1 MINQKGLYDKKFE
14 SDACGIGCIASIDG
28 IQNNQII
35 SDSLTM
41 LENMSHRGATGNN
54 KKIGDGAG
62 IKTQIPHKLLLN
74 ELSIKNIRLPSPGD
88 YGLGMF
94 FFPNNTKDYNK
105 SIKLLEETF
114 KKFNFKILYK
124 RDVPTNDKD
133 LCPSTLNFIP
143 KIEQWII
150 VHKDY
155 IKNEDN
161 LNRRLYVAR
170 KYYENLIIVN
180 SSLARSVYIPSLSSN
195 TVVYKGQLTT
205 HQIRNFYPD
214 LSNELFESCFSIVH
228 SRFSTNTFPSWKLA
242 QPFRFI
248 SHNGEINTLQGNLN
262 SLKSAESRFE
272 SKFFTNEEL
281 NIIRPVTSSDQSDS
295 ASLDNLIEL
304 LSFSDMDIDEVMMM
318 LLPEA
323 WDNDDAMS
331 KSKKSFYEF
340 KSSIIE
346 PWDGP
351 AAIIYTNGKSIGSIL
366 DRNGLRPMR
375 YTITEDNKIILAS
388 ETGVIDIEPSKI
400 KEKGNLRSGK
410 ILSIDFKRNN
420 VRFDDE
426 IKNTI
431 CNKEPYDNW
440 LKKNRITTDMLP
452 RKKSKFKKINDF
464 DLDIFHKVFGYSKED
479 IEKVIYPMTENSS
492 EPIGSMGNDTPIA
505 VLSKKPR
512 HISNYFKQLF
522 AQVTNPPIDP
532 IREKCV
538 MSLNTHLGNISNLLS
553 QKDTDCQN
561 ILLESP
567 ILDDE
572 NIEKIRSIDV
582 FNLQSKTINAY
593 YKVDKK
599 GGNLKKALN
608 RLCRYVDDAI
618 DDGYEFIIISD
629 RFLDSSHAPIPS
641 LLSCACIHNHLI
653 RTGRRGMVGLV
664 IESGDVWEVHH
675 YATLL
680 SFGANAV
687 NPYLAFAT
695 IKNLRESNSSP
706 NIKKLKTLKR
716 NYIDAINKGLLKVFS
731 KIGISTLKS
740 YQGSQLFEIIGINK
754 NTVDQY
760 FTSTTSRIEG
770 LDIDDIERENNKKHF
785 HAYKD
790 DPTVLSVGGLLSW
803 KKEGEKHA
811 FNPETISLLQHSTIK
826 KDYNLFKKYSS
837 KVNHLN
843 KTSIRS
849 KFDFN
854 FINDSIPLSEVESSK
869 NIYRRFAT
877 GAMSFGSISHEAHS
891 NLAIAMNRLGGR
903 SNSGEGGED
912 EARFKIKKNGDNLS
926 SAIKQIASGR
936 FGVTINYL
944 NNAKEIQIKMAQG
957 AKPGEGGQLPGH
969 KVDDW
974 IARVRNSTPGVG
986 LISPPP
992 HHDIYSIEDLSQ
1004 LIFDL
1009 KNANRDA
1016 EISVKLVSKS
1026 GVGTIAAGVAKAKSD
1041 KILISGYDGGT
1052 GASPIS
1058 SIQHAGL
1065 PWELGL
1071 SETQQTLMK
1080 NGLRSRVKLQVDG
1093 QIKTGRD
1100 LAIASI
1106 LGADEWGISTAALI
1120 SQGCIMMRKCHLN
1133 TCPVGIATQDKTLR
1147 KRFNGEV
1154 DHMINLI
1161 HFLTEELREIMAS
1174 LGIRKVDDLIGN
1186 TKLLKPR
1193 KNQYWKTKNLDLNPI
1208 LFSHLDKPKNYYNSS
1223 KQKDYLSGQLDY
1235 ILLDKVKDTL
1245 ENPSIKTN
1253 ISIKIENTDRAVGT
1267 ILSSE
1272 ISKKFGSN
1280 SINDDSI
1287 NIDFYGSAGQ
1297 SFGAFGSKGL
1307 TLKIEGDSNDYFGKG
1322 LSGAKLI
1329 IKPPKKSRFIANEN
1343 IIIGNVAL
1351 YGATSGSCFINGKAG
1366 ERFCV
1371 RNSGVDVVVEGAGD
1385 NACEYMTGGTA
1396 LILGN
1401 IGKNFGA
1408 GMSGGIAYIYGNKNL
1423 NNFNKSS
1430 IDLVDIDKEDI
1441 KKIKTLLLS
1450 HKKYTGSLLAS
1461 FIMDDIKNQKNNFTK
1476 VYPKELRRVKEK
1488 NKIQING

>member
-28 IQNNQII
+28 IKNNQII

-214 LSNELFESCFSIVH
+214 LSNTLFESCFSIVH

-318 LLPEA
+318 LIPEA

-388 ETGVIDIEPSKI
+388 EAGVLKIDPENI

-410 ILSIDFKRNN
+410 ILSIDFKRNK

-505 VLSKKPR
+505 VLSKKPK

-532 IREKCV
+532 IREKGV

-593 YKVDKK
+593 YKFDKK

-653 RTGRRGMVGLV
+653 RTGRRGMV
-664 IESGDVWEVHH
+664 D
-675 YATLL
+675 
-680 SFGANAV
+680 
-687 NPYLAFAT
+687 
-695 IKNLRESNSSP
+695 
-706 NIKKLKTLKR
+706 
-716 NYIDAINKGLLKVFS
+716 
-731 KIGISTLKS
+731 
-740 YQGSQLFEIIGINK
+740 
-754 NTVDQY
+754 
-760 FTSTTSRIEG
+760 
-770 LDIDDIERENNKKHF
+770 
-785 HAYKD
+785 
-790 DPTVLSVGGLLSW
+790 
-803 KKEGEKHA
+803 
-811 FNPETISLLQHSTIK
+811 
-826 KDYNLFKKYSS
+826 
-837 KVNHLN
+837 
-843 KTSIRS
+843 
-849 KFDFN
+849 
-854 FINDSIPLSEVESSK
+854 
-869 NIYRRFAT
+869 
-877 GAMSFGSISHEAHS
+877 
-891 NLAIAMNRLGGR
+891 
-903 SNSGEGGED
+903 
-912 EARFKIKKNGDNLS
+912 
-926 SAIKQIASGR
+926 
-936 FGVTINYL
+936 
-944 NNAKEIQIKMAQG
+944 
-957 AKPGEGGQLPGH
+957 
-969 KVDDW
+969 
-974 IARVRNSTPGVG
+974 
-986 LISPPP
+986 
-992 HHDIYSIEDLSQ
+992 
-1004 LIFDL
+1004 
-1009 KNANRDA
+1009 
-1016 EISVKLVSKS
+1016 
-1026 GVGTIAAGVAKAKSD
+1026 
-1041 KILISGYDGGT
+1041 
-1052 GASPIS
+1052 
-1058 SIQHAGL
+1058 
-1065 PWELGL
+1065 
-1071 SETQQTLMK
+1071 
-1080 NGLRSRVKLQVDG
+1080 
-1093 QIKTGRD
+1093 
-1100 LAIASI
+1100 
-1106 LGADEWGISTAALI
+1106 
-1120 SQGCIMMRKCHLN
+1120 
-1133 TCPVGIATQDKTLR
+1133 
-1147 KRFNGEV
+1147 
-1154 DHMINLI
+1154 
-1161 HFLTEELREIMAS
+1161 
-1174 LGIRKVDDLIGN
+1174 
-1186 TKLLKPR
+1186 KLL
-1193 KNQYWKTKNLDLNPI
+1193 
-1208 LFSHLDKPKNYYNSS
+1208 
-1223 KQKDYLSGQLDY
+1223 
-1235 ILLDKVKDTL
+1235 
-1245 ENPSIKTN
+1245 
-1253 ISIKIENTDRAVGT
+1253 A
-1267 ILSSE
+1267 
-1272 ISKKFGSN
+1272 ISKK
-1280 SINDDSI
+1280 
-1287 NIDFYGSAGQ
+1287 
-1297 SFGAFGSKGL
+1297 L
-1307 TLKIEGDSNDYFGKG
+1307 
-1322 LSGAKLI
+1322 
-1329 IKPPKKSRFIANEN
+1329 
-1343 IIIGNVAL
+1343 
-1351 YGATSGSCFINGKAG
+1351 
-1366 ERFCV
+1366 
-1371 RNSGVDVVVEGAGD
+1371 
-1385 NACEYMTGGTA
+1385 
-1396 LILGN
+1396 
-1401 IGKNFGA
+1401 
-1408 GMSGGIAYIYGNKNL
+1408 
-1423 NNFNKSS
+1423 
-1430 IDLVDIDKEDI
+1430 
-1441 KKIKTLLLS
+1441 
-1450 HKKYTGSLLAS
+1450 
-1461 FIMDDIKNQKNNFTK
+1461 
-1476 VYPKELRRVKEK
+1476 
-1488 NKIQING
+1488 